1 MQIKAHREERGSM
14 VYFLTSSPFTPGT
27 PYLNPANGF
36 LDALQRA
43 LPKRTD
49 ALFVC
54 ANPNRPAYTDHIA
67 RDMRLA
73 LEHEGY
79 SFSDFL
85 VLDGRNEKDASAL
98 VADAELIVFAG
109 GHVPTQNAFFQK
121 IKLKTC
127 LKAFDGVLIGI
138 SAGTMNCSD
147 PVYAQPEEEGEAVSP
162 HYRRFLP
169 GLGVTPTMLLPHYQ
183 MVKDDTV
190 DGLKLFDE
198 ITLPDSMGRT
208 FYAIPDGSYLLGRN
222 GRETLFG
229 EAHRIRDGRME
240 QVCRENE
247 ALALS

>member
-1 MQIKAHREERGSM
+1 MM

-36 LDALQRA
+36 LDALQHA

-49 ALFVC
+49 ALFIC
-54 ANPNRPAYTDHIA
+54 ADPNRPAYTDHIA
-67 RDMRLA
+67 GDMRLA

-79 SFSDFL
+79 CFSDFRI
-85 VLDGRNEKDASAL
+85 LDGRNE
-98 VADAELIVFAG
+98 ADAAGLVQNAGLIILAG

-121 IKLKTC
+121 IGLKGC
-127 LKAFDGVLIGI
+127 MNAFDGVLIGI
-138 SAGTMNCSD
+138 SAGTMNCAD

-162 HYRRFLP
+162 HYRRWLP
-169 GLGVTPTMLLPHYQ
+169 GLGVASTMLLPHYQ
-183 MVKDDTV
+183 MVKDSFV

-222 GRETLFG
+222 GREILFG

-240 QVCRENE
+240 QAGWENE
-247 ALALS
+247 ALALP